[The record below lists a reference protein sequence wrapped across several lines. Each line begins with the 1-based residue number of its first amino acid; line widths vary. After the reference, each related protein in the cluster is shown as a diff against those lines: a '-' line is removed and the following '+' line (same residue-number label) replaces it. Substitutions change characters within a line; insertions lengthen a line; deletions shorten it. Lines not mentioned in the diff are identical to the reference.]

1 MKIKFPYPEFPGL
14 NIPDNNFAGIYG
26 PQEMKNLPEDLEVIS
41 RGMNNPIGT
50 PPLQDMVKPT
60 DKVLIITDDN
70 TRTTPLHL
78 IVPVLVDKLLAAGVV
93 RENIKVLIA
102 LGTHRPMTEQEI
114 ADKFGDIH
122 KEISIV
128 NHNWRDLD
136 NLADAGST
144 SRGTPIVVNK
154 EIIEADF
161 VIGIGH
167 IVPHRVAGF
176 SGGSKIIQP
185 GVCGGETTGKTHW
198 LSAGYRG
205 DEILGL
211 EDNPVRQEL
220 NEAAQK
226 VGLDVIINVVQDANK
241 KVVELVMGDPVKAF
255 HHGCETAR
263 EVYGVNIPARADI
276 VIVDSYPADIE
287 MWQAA
292 KGVYTAGLAVKDGGT
307 VILVTPCP
315 EGVARQH
322 PQITEFG
329 YQSYQDVLDL
339 VEKGNLSDLTV
350 AAHIVHVGEVIAD
363 RAGGILVS
371 SGIDRETAEKL
382 NFTYAESP
390 QRALEMALQKHGENA
405 SVIVLQHGGELLPV
419 LS

>member
-1 MKIKFPYPEFPGL
+1 MKIKFPYPELPGL
-14 NIPDNNFAGIYG
+14 IIPDKNFAGIYG

-41 RGMNNPIGT
+41 RGLNNPIGT
-50 PPLQDMVKPT
+50 PQLQDMLKPT

-78 IVPVLVDKLLAAGVV
+78 IVPVLIDKLLAAGVV
-93 RENIKVLIA
+93 RENIKILIA
-102 LGTHRPMTEQEI
+102 LGTHRPMTEREI
-114 ADKFGDIH
+114 ADKFGDIYG
-122 KEISIV
+122 KFPIV

-136 NLADAGST
+136 TLVDVGT
-144 SRGTPIVVNK
+144 TTRGTPIVVNK
-154 EIIEADF
+154 EIVEADF

-205 DEILGL
+205 DQILGL
-211 EDNPVRQEL
+211 QDNPVRQEL

-241 KVVELVMGDPVKAF
+241 RVVELVAGDPVKAF
-255 HHGCETAR
+255 HRGCEAAR
-263 EVYGVNIPARADI
+263 EVYGVSIPARADI

-292 KGVYTAGLAVKDGGT
+292 KGVYTAGLVVKDGGT

-322 PQITEFG
+322 PQVTEIG
-329 YQSYQDVLDL
+329 YQSYQDILTK
-339 VEKGNLSDLTV
+339 VEDDSLSDLTV

-363 RAGGILVS
+363 RASGILVS
-371 SGIDRETAEKL
+371 PGISRETAEQL
-382 NFTYAESP
+382 NFQYAETP
-390 QRALEMALQKHGENA
+390 QKALEMALQKHGENA
-405 SVIVLQHGGELLPV
+405 SVIVLQHGGELLPI
-419 LS
+419 LA